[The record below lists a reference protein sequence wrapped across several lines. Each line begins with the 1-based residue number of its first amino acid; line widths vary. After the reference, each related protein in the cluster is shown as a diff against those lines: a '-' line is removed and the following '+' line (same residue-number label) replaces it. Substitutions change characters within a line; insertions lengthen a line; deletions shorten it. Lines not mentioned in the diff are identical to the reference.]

1 MDQET
6 ESKQGQTPV
15 SLIFIPTPPSAEF
28 FFALSQNCLWAHQ
41 HTRSGVPYMV
51 QSLRKTNINGAC

>member
-41 HTRSGVPYMV
+41 IWWPYMV